1 MRKTTFFSLGQK
13 AAIVSLVVGLSG
25 LFHIGSPVVAA
36 PAVEETTLKVDIGG
50 RSYSLEAVIV
60 RPAVVSGRQP
70 VALVTHGSPRDAA
83 DRPKLH
89 ARDMLPQARDLAH
102 RGWLA
107 VAFMRRGFGGSDGP
121 FAEGYRDCMRP
132 NYPRTLATAAEDIA
146 AVHRAVS
153 NWPETDTA
161 RVLGVGRSVGGAS
174 MLAWAATR
182 PEGLVGVINVSGG
195 TGSFAPGRNCDE
207 NGLVS
212 AMASFGAQARVPTL
226 WLYAENDGYFGPDL
240 VRRMRAGFAKQ
251 GGTAEL
257 ALLGPIGTDG
267 HDLWGRFDGRLLWLP
282 QLDRFLRAQQLPT
295 WDSRPFD
302 VLSERLNPDA
312 RRVLARYLAG
322 PVEKVI
328 SISRVKGLARWWG
341 GTADLET
348 ARRKS
353 LELCEKDASESCDIV
368 VENFMPVP
376 QLETGTAVP
385 VPASPK

>member
-1 MRKTTFFSLGQK
+1 MRKTTVLRRGRNVATACL
-13 AAIVSLVVGLSG
+13 AAGVSG

-70 VALVTHGSPRDAA
+70 VALITHGSPRDAA
-83 DRPKLH
+83 DRPKRH
-89 ARDMLPQARDLAH
+89 ARDMIPQARDLAH

-107 VAFMRRGFGGSDGP
+107 VAFMRRGFGGADGP
-121 FAEGYRDCMRP
+121 FAEGYGDCTRP
-132 NYPRTLATAAEDIA
+132 NYSRALATAAEDIA

-153 NWPETDTA
+153 KWPETDTA
-161 RVLGVGRSVGGAS
+161 RVLGVGVSVGGAS
-174 MLAWAATR
+174 MLAWAPTR

-212 AMASFGAQARVPTL
+212 AMASVGAQARVPTL

-240 VRRMRAGFAKQ
+240 VRSMHAGFAKQ

-257 ALLGPIGTDG
+257 ALLSPIGKDG
-267 HDLWGRFDGRLLWLP
+267 HDLWWRFDGRLLWLP

-295 WDSRPFD
+295 WDSGPFD
-302 VLSERLNPDA
+302 VLTERQSRHP
-312 RRVLARYLAG
+312 RRSGALSGR
-322 PVEKVI
+322 
-328 SISRVKGLARWWG
+328 SR
-341 GTADLET
+341 
-348 ARRKS
+348 
-353 LELCEKDASESCDIV
+353 
-368 VENFMPVP
+368 
-376 QLETGTAVP
+376 
-385 VPASPK
+385 